1 MYVAGSGGSAYSPQA
16 QSMALTGSLSGS
28 TGGGGSSGW
37 SGSMGGMMQFG
48 GAYMEGIGRH
58 WGLKAEQK
66 AQAFNKETA
75 KLLAAEA
82 ERNAAWNISRS
93 LVAGRKLLSQ
103 SQFAFGFAG
112 VTMEG
117 TPTDVL
123 EEMDQEMQLDREMV
137 WREGQMA
144 KKMHLAEAD
153 WYAKAEKAA
162 KKGGILNAFSTTI
175 NAWSSMVGK

>member
-1 MYVAGSGGSAYSPQA
+1 MTMGYAWGGATSAIGNYAAAGGYRQPTNWSGMLSGGLK
-16 QSMALTGSLSGS
+16 M
-28 TGGGGSSGW
+28 
-37 SGSMGGMMQFG
+37 G
-48 GAYMEGIGRH
+48 GAYMEGIGTH

-66 AQAFNKETA
+66 SYAFSKETA

-82 ERNAAWNISRS
+82 EREAAWQISRS
-93 LVAGRKLLSQ
+93 LVAGHKLLSQ
-103 SQFAFGFAG
+103 AQFAFGFAG

-123 EEMDQEMQLDREMV
+123 AEMETEMELDRQMT

-153 WYAKAEKAA
+153 YYAKAEKSA
-162 KKGGILNAFSTTI
+162 KKGGILNAFGTSI
-175 NAWSSMVGK
+175 NGLTSMVGFG